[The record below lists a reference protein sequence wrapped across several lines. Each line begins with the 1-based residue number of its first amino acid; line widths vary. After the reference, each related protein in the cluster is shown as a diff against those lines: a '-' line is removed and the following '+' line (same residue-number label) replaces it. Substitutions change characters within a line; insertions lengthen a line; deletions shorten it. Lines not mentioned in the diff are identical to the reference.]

1 MLHRRTHLGRTGFG
15 ALFMALTTLVCAPSH
30 AQDELG
36 IAQVP
41 LFLGQ
46 GTTPLVMLVMGRD
59 HKFYYEAY
67 NDASDL
73 NNDGVI
79 DIGYKG
85 HLNCETSQEMMA
97 EGEKLACAEKDPTDK
112 DYNPFLIDYFGYFNS
127 YQCYSYSNG
136 VFVPKST
143 TADKTCSGSW
153 SGDFL
158 NYVTMTRM
166 DALRKVLYGGYRS
179 SDPRTGT
186 TILER
191 AYVPQDAHTWAKE
204 YKSIAEDGYDIADYA
219 PYSEP
224 VAGTRHLFANMTRY
238 RDQGTNFK
246 PPKLRGLSNSPHRAW
261 EWVSIERLVGENKC
275 NNINNDKVDCEKN
288 ADPGGSLDESG
299 APNSSDEFATW
310 VDRFE
315 RDDNLLATTTLTQID
330 DGDLLL
336 DDKGNAVDYGGQ
348 TEDFLTIIRG
358 TITLRRGDPQT
369 FMVDGNDAIELLID
383 GKSIASRFG
392 THGMVCKTF
401 NVRDDQET
409 CVGTPQFD
417 NGIVTS
423 TPVADA
429 NGMVVGTLSGN
440 RQHSLEIRHIQRSG
454 AAGLRMYWYNYG
466 RSRWELYAERRMS
479 GLTQEVYKLVDA
491 PTPASKIEEYIVRVQ
506 ACVLAPED
514 DPNCKLYGEGS
525 SEVWKPAGL
534 LQKYG
539 DEDEML
545 FGLLTGSFEKSTKG
559 GVMRKNVGTL
569 TDEINLNTGQFRGTV
584 GIIETINA
592 LRIATFTK
600 SSYEYDN
607 CGWITDK
614 PLSEAG
620 DGKCAD
626 WGNPIAEMMYEAMR
640 YFAGKEKPTPAFDTS
655 GGLDEK
661 LGLPAPEWKDPYL
674 QDGGDYS
681 VCSRPNLLVIGDV
694 NPSYDTDQ
702 LPGSSF
708 SNFGGDLEGLNVTT
722 EADLIWKRELGGS
735 KRVFV
740 GETTTESDF
749 APTPKRASSFAD
761 IRGIAPEDPSKQGGW
776 YAASVA
782 YHGLKTDLNEA
793 PGEQNI
799 RTFAVAM
806 ASPLPR
812 IEIPIREVTGGDSED
827 PEFGEVVNTVILV
840 PFAKSVGGGYGI
852 NKAEGRYQPTNTI
865 VDFYIEELRDDY
877 GKFRINYEDVE
888 QGADHDMDMIVEY
901 IYRITDMRNRIIEV
915 ELNSTYAAGGIIQH
929 AGYVISGTTRDG
941 VYLEVR
947 DVDTGANNDPDYFLD
962 TPNNADPLPLSTT
975 RTFRAL
981 EEDRPEILKDPLWYA
996 AKWGNFNN
1004 FEENEEEPE
1013 PNPEP
1018 DKQLEWDTDGDDKP
1032 DNYFLVTNALHL
1044 SEQLS
1049 KAFEEIMDQV
1059 SSASGAT
1066 ANSTRLNTNLV
1077 LYASQFTS
1085 GVWTGDLL
1093 AYRVNQTTR
1102 KVEPVPAWRAAD
1114 AIPAPG
1120 ERRIFTMDDN
1130 GNGIEFIW
1138 SNLSEAQRNAL
1149 SQNEGDDVGQRR
1161 LDFLRGDNTHEE
1173 PAGEFRRRVEDLNQ
1187 ARHNALGD
1195 IVNSTAA
1202 YVANANFGF
1211 QVLPDNLG
1219 GDEYAEFRSTV
1230 VESRRPMVYVG
1241 ANDGMLH
1248 AIDGRVADETSEN
1261 FEQEKILYTGREEW
1275 AFIPSM
1281 VMPRLHELTDP
1292 DYVHNYFVDGSPRTI
1307 DAYFER
1313 PGSNQ
1318 PSWGSVLVGILGG
1331 GGSGIFA
1338 IDVTDPDEEF
1348 NADNFLWEYSSADD
1362 GDFGFSMSQPATV
1375 AMNDGKFRVIVG
1387 NGYNSASNRASL
1399 FILDVSD
1406 GSKIKEI
1413 TTSAPVNQGPN
1424 GLSSPVP
1431 VDVNGDRVVDVV
1443 YAGDLLGNLWKFDV
1457 SNKQPNQWG
1466 VELLFT
1472 AEGPSGELQ
1481 PITSRPTITG
1491 HPSGD
1496 VMVLF
1501 GTGRYFAVNDQVLP
1515 PLDIDRDVYT
1525 FYGIRDS
1532 GSGTVSR
1539 ADLLAQEITNE
1550 DPYSPDDPAMFRET
1564 SRYEPEEGTEPAGWY
1579 LDLVSPVEGKQTER
1593 VVVEPVMVGE
1603 SVVFVTL
1610 VPSEEPCSFG
1620 GDGWVMV
1627 MNALTGQQSEGPILD
1642 TNRDGEIND
1651 ADDPA
1656 AGIRSTVG
1664 ILSKPAVVRNPD
1676 GTTTLYIRGND
1687 HLGGG
1692 GPGGDGSDPDEN
1704 EAPGTM
1710 SEDVLGDSRGGR
1722 QAWRQIQ

>member
-85 HLNCETSQEMMA
+85 HLNCETSQEVMA
-97 EGEKLACAEKDPTDK
+97 EGEKLACAKKDPTDK
-112 DYNPFLIDYFGYFNS
+112 DYSPFLIDYFGYFNS
-127 YQCYSYSNG
+127 YQCYNYSSG
-136 VFVPKST
+136 VFTPKGT

-191 AYVPQDAHTWAKE
+191 AYIPQDAHTWAKE
-204 YKSIAEDGYDIADYA
+204 YKSFAEDGYDIADYT

-238 RDQGTNFK
+238 KDQGTNFK
-246 PPKLRGLSNSPHRAW
+246 PPKLRVLSNSPHRAW

-275 NNINNDKVDCEKN
+275 NNINNDKVDCEKS
-288 ADPGGSLDESG
+288 ADPGGPLDESG

-369 FMVDGNDAIELLID
+369 FMVDGDDAIELLID

-401 NVRDDQET
+401 DLRDDQDT
-409 CVGTPQFD
+409 CVGKPQFD

-429 NGMVVGTLSGN
+429 NDMVVGTLSGN
-440 RQHSLEIRHIQRSG
+440 RQHSIEIRHVQRSDG
-454 AAGLRMYWYNYG
+454 AGLRMYWYNYG
-466 RSRWELYAERRMS
+466 RSRWELYAARRMS

-491 PTPASKIEEYIVRVQ
+491 PTPASKIEEFIVRVQ
-506 ACVLAPED
+506 ACVLAQED

-559 GVMRKNVGTL
+559 GVMRKNIGTL

-600 SSYEYDN
+600 NNYEYNN

-655 GGLDEK
+655 GGLDAK

-681 VCSRPNLLVIGDV
+681 VCSRPNMLVIGDV

-722 EADLIWKRELGGS
+722 EADLIWKREMGGG

-740 GETTTESDF
+740 GETTTASDF
-749 APTPKRASSFAD
+749 APTPKRASSFAE

-782 YHGLKTDLNEA
+782 YHGLKTDLNDA
-793 PGEQNI
+793 PGQQNI
-799 RTFAVAM
+799 RTFSVAM

-812 IEIPIREVTGGDSED
+812 IEIPIREVTGGDNED

-947 DVDTGANNDPDYFLD
+947 DRDTGANKDPDYFLD
-962 TPNNADPLPLSTT
+962 TPNNKDPLPLTTT

-1004 FEENEEEPE
+1004 IEEDDENPE
-1013 PNPEP
+1013 PN
-1018 DKQLEWDTDGDDKP
+1018 QQVEWDADGDDQP
-1032 DNYFLVTNALHL
+1032 DNYFLVTNALYL

-1049 KAFEEIMDQV
+1049 TAFEEIMSQTASAAGV
-1059 SSASGAT
+1059 SAS
-1066 ANSTRLNTNLV
+1066 STRLDTDLLV
-1077 LYASQFTS
+1077 YQSQFTS
-1085 GVWTGDLL
+1085 GIWTGGLRAFD
-1093 AYRVNQTTR
+1093 
-1102 KVEPVPAWRAAD
+1102 VEEVEEAEGETALQLNTAPKWDAAD
-1114 AIPAPG
+1114 KIPLPDA
-1120 ERRIFTMDDN
+1120 RNIYTFN
-1130 GNGIEFIW
+1130 GSSGTPFLW
-1138 SNLSEAQRNAL
+1138 SNLSNNQRNDL
-1149 SQNEGDDVGQRR
+1149 NQGDDVAMGQAR
-1161 LDFLRGDNTHEE
+1161 LEYLRGDQSNEE
-1173 PAGEFRRRVEDLNQ
+1173 Q
-1187 ARHNALGD
+1187 ARENGFFRSRIEPMNGNRLNILGD

-1202 YVANANFGF
+1202 YVADTNYGLN
-1211 QVLPDNLG
+1211 VLPEELG
-1219 GDEYAEFRSTV
+1219 GDSYTGWRTTVGAERQ
-1230 VESRRPMVYVG
+1230 PMVYVG

-1248 AIDGRVADETSEN
+1248 AFDALEGIER
-1261 FEQEKILYTGREEW
+1261 W
-1275 AFIPSM
+1275 AYIPST
-1281 VMPRLHELTDP
+1281 VFPYLHELTDP
-1292 DYVHNYFVDGSPRTI
+1292 NYTHRYFVDGSPQTI
-1307 DAYFER
+1307 DAYYAFGGGNTKEWR
-1313 PGSNQ
+1313 
-1318 PSWGSVLVGILGG
+1318 SVLVGTLGG
-1331 GGSGIFA
+1331 GGPGIFA
-1338 IDVTDPDEEF
+1338 LDVTDPDDF
-1348 NADNFLWEYSSADD
+1348 DANHVLWERTDYRDS
-1362 GDFGFSMSQPATV
+1362 DFGVSLTEPSVV
-1375 AMNDGKFRVIVG
+1375 AMNDGEFRVIFS
-1387 NGYNSASNRASL
+1387 NGYNSGSNKAVLYIVDLASGNIVKTIETPAS
-1399 FILDVSD
+1399 
-1406 GSKIKEI
+1406 
-1413 TTSAPVNQGPN
+1413 TNNGPN
-1424 GLSSPVP
+1424 GLSTPV
-1431 VDVNGDRVVDVV
+1431 VVDIDGNRTADII

-1457 SNKQPNQWG
+1457 RDKNKRKWGLHAENGLMIKTIGPN
-1466 VELLFT
+1466 
-1472 AEGPSGELQ
+1472 GERQ
-1481 PITSRPTITG
+1481 PITAKPEIAG
-1491 HPSGD
+1491 HPDRGGA
-1496 VMVLF
+1496 MVFF
-1501 GTGRYFAVNDQVLP
+1501 GTGRYFVLGDEVVP
-1515 PLDIDRDVYT
+1515 VAIEDRDVQSLYA
-1525 FYGIRDS
+1525 IHDPIDLPE
-1532 GSGTVSR
+1532 GTAGDWPVRRGDLVEQTIVSESIYDPD
-1539 ADLLAQEITNE
+1539 DLLSRQFRTTSENPMTPE
-1550 DPYSPDDPAMFRET
+1550 DP
-1564 SRYEPEEGTEPAGWY
+1564 GWR
-1579 LDLVSPVEGKQTER
+1579 LDLISPVMGRQGER
-1593 VVVEPVMVGE
+1593 MVVEPLFMGTE
-1603 SVVFVTL
+1603 IFFVTL
-1610 VPSEEPCSFG
+1610 LPNEEACSFG
-1620 GDGWVMV
+1620 GSSWIMGLNAFSGAMADHGLMDINEDGVIDDQDGRVSGALSRVGVTSRLTMV
-1627 MNALTGQQSEGPILD
+1627 ETPGGPSLGLATGSRL
-1642 TNRDGEIND
+1642 N
-1651 ADDPA
+1651 
-1656 AGIRSTVG
+1656 
-1664 ILSKPAVVRNPD
+1664 SKD
-1676 GTTTLYIRGND
+1676 GTPFDQMLIATD
-1687 HLGGG
+1687 A
-1692 GPGGDGSDPDEN
+1692 E
-1704 EAPGTM
+1704 
-1710 SEDVLGDSRGGR
+1710 GGR
-1722 QAWRQIQ
+1722 QAWRQIR